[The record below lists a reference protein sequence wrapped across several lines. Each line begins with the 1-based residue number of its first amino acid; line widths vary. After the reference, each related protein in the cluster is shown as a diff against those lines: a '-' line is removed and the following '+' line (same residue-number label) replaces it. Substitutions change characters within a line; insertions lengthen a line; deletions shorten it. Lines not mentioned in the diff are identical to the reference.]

1 MAETK
6 TRNIYEKMAAV
17 KTKLLG
23 IKKGGKNDFSHYS
36 YFELG
41 DILPVL
47 TPALQEERLYMHTQ
61 FSATEQIAKLVIVDI
76 DNTESKIE
84 FEIRFAECNLKGAHE
99 IQNLGAA
106 QTYTRRYLIMTA
118 FDIAEAD
125 IVDAGAE
132 KDDKK
137 TEPKKDKQTSAQKSQ
152 QETPLKKETEK
163 PEAEEITKL
172 KANAWELIKML
183 PGDQQTT
190 WVNSCKGAN
199 KEALKQIINDLL
211 KLTQEVSEQTPQ
223 GEPAKTAEM
232 EIF

>member
-1 MAETK
+1 MTETK
-6 TRNIYEKMAAV
+6 TQRNIYEKMSV
-17 KTKLLG
+17 IKIKLLG

-47 TPALQEERLYMHTQ
+47 TPALQEERLYMKTQ

-84 FEIRFAECNLKGAHE
+84 FEIKFAECNLKGAHE

-125 IVDAGAE
+125 LVDAGAE

-137 TEPKKDKQTSAQKSQ
+137 PEQKKNQQTPAQKPQ
-152 QETPLKKETEK
+152 QTKQETEK
-163 PEAEEITKL
+163 PEEELTKL

-183 PGDQQTT
+183 PTDQQTALI
-190 WVNSCKGAN
+190 NSCKTADE
-199 KEALKQIINDLL
+199 KALKKIIEDLL
-211 KLTQEVSEQTPQ
+211 KQAQETGGQTPQ
-223 GEPAKTAEM
+223 DNTAKTTEAEM